1 MKKHIVVVGLA
12 AMLLTGCAGQ
22 VELGEADNARVA
34 QYAADLILKYD
45 SNYKERLLSEEE
57 MEEAKEKLRIAA
69 EKETELQALIAAGKE
84 KEQDT
89 TEESAGT
96 AEATES
102 GNETGEQEQVTVY
115 TLQEVLKLKG
125 FEISNGGYS
134 IVEEY
139 PEELDVSN
147 GVAVN
152 VHASTGNRL
161 LVMKYQITNTTQEPL
176 ECDVFSKDISAN
188 VVINGSIE
196 ADSMVTMLLNDLG
209 TLKEVIEPGI
219 AYEAV
224 QVFEIPESA
233 SNIEQMQFNIKIGKE
248 TYAIEL

>member
-1 MKKHIVVVGLA
+1 MKKHIVAVGLA

-22 VELGEADNARVA
+22 VELSEADNARVA
-34 QYAADLILKYD
+34 QYAANLVLKYD
-45 SNYKERLLSEEE
+45 NNYKERLLSEQE

-69 EKETELQALIAAGKE
+69 EKEAELEALIAAGE
-84 KEQDT
+84 EQEQDT
-89 TEESAGT
+89 NGENAEEA
-96 AEATES
+96 AEGGKEAV
-102 GNETGEQEQVTVY
+102 EQVAVY
-115 TLQEVLKLKG
+115 ALQEVLNLEG
-125 FEISNGGYS
+125 FEIANAGYS

-139 PEELDVSN
+139 PENLDTDN
-147 GVAVN
+147 GVAVD
-152 VHASTGNRL
+152 VRASSGNRL

-176 ECDVFSKDISAN
+176 ECDLFSKDISAN
-188 VVINGSIE
+188 VVINGSTK

-233 SNIEQMQFNIKIGKE
+233 ANIEQMQFNMTIGSE
-248 TYAIEL
+248 TYAIQL